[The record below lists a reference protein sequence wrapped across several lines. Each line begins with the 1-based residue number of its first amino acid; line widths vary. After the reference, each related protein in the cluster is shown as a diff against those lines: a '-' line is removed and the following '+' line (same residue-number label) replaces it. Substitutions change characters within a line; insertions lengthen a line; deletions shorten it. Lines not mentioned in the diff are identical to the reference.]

1 MIENL
6 IGIKEIVDYNTTQGI
21 RIYLNEEPENY
32 PLHWHSATEIIIP
45 IDSIYTIEVDD
56 VKYIVNPKEIL
67 VIPSGQLHS
76 LYAPPKGLRIIIL
89 FENSLLSNIQ
99 GINSVLYNLRPFVI
113 INKKTFGESSDELI
127 STIYEVI
134 DEYFALKNFR
144 EVACLSLLMKFLV
157 LLERNKTIYHLENST
172 VKKNNNYHE
181 CISRTCEYIDAHC
194 TEALSLEELAQV
206 AGYSPFHF
214 SRIFKEYKN
223 DTIYNYITR
232 RRIMY
237 AENLLMLPEMSITQV
252 AINSGFE
259 SISTFNRVFKNI
271 KKCTPTQFINM
282 NKNYSN

>member
-1 MIENL
+1 MIKNL
-6 IGIKEIVDYNTTQGI
+6 IGVKEIVDYNTTQGI

-56 VKYIVNPKEIL
+56 IKYIVNPKEIL

-99 GINSVLYNLRPFVI
+99 GINSMLYNLRPFVI
-113 INKKTFGESSDELI
+113 INENTFGEASGELI

-144 EVACLSLLMKFLV
+144 EVACLSLLMNFLV
-157 LLERNKTIYHLENST
+157 LLERNKNFYHLENSR
-172 VKKNNNYHE
+172 VKKKNNYHE
-181 CISRTCEYIDAHC
+181 CISRTCEYIDSHC
-194 TEALSLEELAQV
+194 TEELTLEELAQV

-223 DTIYNYITR
+223 DTIYNYITK

-237 AENLLMLPEMSITQV
+237 AENLLMLPEMTITQV

-282 NKNYSN
+282 NKKYSE